1 METTG
6 TRARAERA
14 EETQYIT
21 FSLADEIY
29 GIEVLKAQEIVG
41 MQKIAHVPHSM
52 KFMKGVI
59 NLRGLVVPLVD
70 MRLKFG
76 LPEKAYDK
84 MNVIVVVRVKTRLI
98 GIIVDSVSDVVSLR
112 GEKIQDT
119 VHFSVNIET
128 DYISGI
134 AEEQGKLIIILDVDR
149 VFTDD
154 ELNLLDVKG

>member
-1 METTG
+1 M
-6 TRARAERA
+6 
-14 EETQYIT
+14 
-21 FSLADEIY
+21 
-29 GIEVLKAQEIVG
+29 
-41 MQKIAHVPHSM
+41 
-52 KFMKGVI
+52 
-59 NLRGLVVPLVD
+59 
-70 MRLKFG
+70 
-76 LPEKAYDK
+76 
-84 MNVIVVVRVKTRLI
+84 
-98 GIIVDSVSDVVSLR
+98 DSVSDVVSLR